1 MECKSFLLSVIY
13 LFVIVMIKFIHLSL
27 VEFILFLKFV
37 NFSVLVF
44 PDIFDL
50 LTKIAHQECYCYN
63 IVFFLFV

>member
-1 MECKSFLLSVIY
+1 
-13 LFVIVMIKFIHLSL
+13 MIKFIHLSL

-44 PDIFDL
+44 PDIFDI

-63 IVFFLFV
+63 IVFSYLFK